1 MLIKDVF
8 LMLFFINFIFT
19 GFLIREYQFSEKGLK
34 VSKID
39 GYNLVS
45 LEGCDLRFERN
56 Y

>member
-1 MLIKDVF
+1 MLI
-8 LMLFFINFIFT
+8 
-19 GFLIREYQFSEKGLK
+19 IREYQFFEKGLK

-39 GYNLVS
+39 GYDFVS